1 MHVSRRLMSLAMTMV
16 LVFAVTAPSLAQ
28 TGSPTR
34 TVVPTKEPTAEPV
47 AAEKEATVT
56 PGAESVLDTALAGS
70 LELTIYNQS
79 MGLVRQVRSAELDK
93 GPNVISVTDIPAQI
107 IPASVYVT
115 PLAESGGMS
124 VLEQRF
130 DYDVVNSA
138 SLLQRYIDQ
147 AITLTTQNGES
158 VTGKLIS
165 ASDDVVLLTDW
176 GIEIIRQSQ
185 IQQISLPALAVP
197 PVTRPTLSWLLQ
209 AESAGTQDYRVTYL
223 TGGITWQADYVAML
237 NEDDTEMDLQSWIS
251 IQNSSGASYEQAKV
265 KLVAGEINQVQNQA
279 RLAEGAVY
287 KVMDAAASPAVAERG
302 IMDYHL
308 YDVARPV
315 TVGDNQTKQ
324 IEFLRADR
332 VTVEKQYV
340 YESTPVI
347 WVGLGSAVTDSSYG
361 IDQQADIQVQL
372 QLKND
377 EKNGLGV
384 PIPQGTVRIYKN
396 DTDGSA
402 ILVGQDTV
410 SHTPENEIVRL
421 SLGNAFD
428 LVGERTQTGFRQLG
442 ERSIEETIKITLRNQ
457 SEKTVTI
464 QVLEH
469 LYRAQDAEI
478 TESSA
483 DFTKVDAST
492 VQFEVSVEP
501 AGEQTITYTAVYR
514 W

>member
-1 MHVSRRLMSLAMTMV
+1 MRVSRRLMYLAITMA
-16 LVFAVTAPSLAQ
+16 LVFAITAPSLAQ

-47 AAEKEATVT
+47 ATEKEATVT
-56 PGAESVLDTALAGS
+56 PGAESALAGL

-79 MGLVRQVRSAELDK
+79 MGLVRQVRSAELGK
-93 GPNVISVTDIPAQI
+93 GLNEISVTDIPAQI

-147 AITLTTQNGES
+147 TITLTTQNGQS
-158 VTGKLIS
+158 VTGTLIS
-165 ASDDVVLLTDW
+165 ASDDIVLLTDW
-176 GIEIIRQSQ
+176 GVEIIRQSQ
-185 IQQISLPALAVP
+185 IQQLSLPALALP
-197 PVTRPTLSWLLQ
+197 PITKPTLSWLVQ
-209 AESAGTQDYRVTYL
+209 AEAAGTQDYRVTYL

-251 IQNSSGASYEQAKV
+251 IQNSSGASYEQAKL
-265 KLVAGEINQVQNQA
+265 KLVAGEINQVQNEA
-279 RLAEGAVY
+279 RFAEGAVY

-302 IMDYHL
+302 ILDYHL

-324 IEFLRADR
+324 FEFLRADG

-347 WVGLGSAVTDSSYG
+347 WVGLRSAVTDSSYG

-402 ILVGQDTV
+402 VLVGQDTV
-410 SHTPENEIVRL
+410 SHTPQNEIVRL

-428 LVGERTQTGFRQLG
+428 LVGERVQTAFRQLG
-442 ERSIEETIKITLRNQ
+442 ERSMEESIRVTLRNQ
-457 SEKTVTI
+457 SQEKVTI

-483 DFTKVDAST
+483 DYTDVDAST

-501 AGEQTITYTAVYR
+501 EGEETVTYTVVYR